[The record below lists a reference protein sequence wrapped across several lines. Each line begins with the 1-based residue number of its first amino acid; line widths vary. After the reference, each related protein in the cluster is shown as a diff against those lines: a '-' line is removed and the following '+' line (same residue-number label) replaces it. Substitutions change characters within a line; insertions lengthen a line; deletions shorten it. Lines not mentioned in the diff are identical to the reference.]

1 MSRWLLHYSPFA
13 VLLRLCSLSI
23 LLSYGCREIF
33 RIIGATQPDLVA
45 LSRGLPIWI
54 VISIILLL
62 VYFCTQQDISVE
74 HDKDDRRR
82 RQALR
87 MKCLYA
93 MAVSSLCSLLI
104 IICLIQFSTMSWNM
118 EVFRGWLYGQ
128 IEIGRDLWKW
138 LPTVRKMEL

>member
-33 RIIGATQPDLVA
+33 RVLGATQPDLVA
-45 LSRGLPIWI
+45 LSRSLPIWI
-54 VISIILLL
+54 IIAIILLL
-62 VYFCTQQDISVE
+62 IYFCTQQDISVE

-82 RQALR
+82 RLALR

-93 MAVSSLCSLLI
+93 TAISSLSSLLI
-104 IICLIQFSTMSWNM
+104 IICLVHFSTMSWDVDGFQAWIV
-118 EVFRGWLYGQ
+118 EQ
-128 IEIGRDLWKW
+128 IESRRSLLEWVTR
-138 LPTVRKMEL
+138 LRKTEL